1 MRYRCLITILTWSK
15 IYNFLIFLE
24 VSFLSKIVVHVN
36 SSFSSCFFYITSV
49 SSFHI
54 VWIGLALSSFFAI
67 KFPVNY
73 FSPAATRKESSLFL
87 NYSESLSISDFASR
101 CFVCPLMHAFS
112 KEMVWFFFPPPKR
125 SRTYCKFHSYSCGN
139 LKCNSDVLRSLSP
152 LFLDKLE
159 ASWWNIVTSLQT
171 TQTFRGLSGIL

>member
-24 VSFLSKIVVHVN
+24 VSFLSKIVVHVK

-54 VWIGLALSSFFAI
+54 VWIGMALSSFFAI

-73 FSPAATRKESSLFL
+73 FSPAATRKESSLFF

-112 KEMVWFFFPPPKR
+112 KEMVWFFFHPPKGPEH
-125 SRTYCKFHSYSCGN
+125 KFHSYSCGN
-139 LKCNSDVLRSLSP
+139 SKCNSDVLRSLSL
-152 LFLDKLE
+152 LFLDKTR
-159 ASWWNIVTSLQT
+159 SFQWNILTNLQT